1 MEAIGRC
8 PSIREF
14 PVNYYIIS
22 LDLGQAAEH
31 SALAIVEPRSPDRGR
46 AGNYYDL
53 RHLERFSISTRY
65 PEIRDYVGG
74 LIRQLPLPCEV
85 YLLVGIT
92 GVGIELY
99 RYFADAKAK
108 QVVGLMLDNGTGEAA
123 RDKQLYRVP
132 KRGVVSA
139 TQLALQTDRLKIARG
154 LGLAAEFTKE
164 LVEFRPRL
172 PTVTDASAWRDKVSD
187 DLVLA
192 TAGAVWFA
200 GQQTWDEDP
209 EEYEE
214 DDGYG
219 AGRSPIGGY

>member
-1 MEAIGRC
+1 
-8 PSIREF
+8 
-14 PVNYYIIS
+14 VNYYIIS

-46 AGNYYDL
+46 VGNYYDL

-65 PEIRDYVGG
+65 PEIRDYVSG

-92 GVGIELY
+92 GVGMELY
-99 RYFADAKAK
+99 RYFADVSARK
-108 QVVGLMLDNGTGEAA
+108 VVGLMLDNGTGEAS
-123 RDKQLYRVP
+123 RDRLLYRVP

-154 LGLAAEFTKE
+154 LTLAPEFTKE
-164 LVEFRPRL
+164 LTEFRPKL
-172 PTVTDASAWRDKVSD
+172 PTITDASAWRDRPTD

-200 GQQTWDEDP
+200 GQQTWDEDQ

-214 DDGYG
+214 KEPYYE
-219 AGRSPIGGY
+219 GRSSAGGY

>member
-1 MEAIGRC
+1 
-8 PSIREF
+8 
-14 PVNYYIIS
+14 VNHYIIS

-31 SALAIVEPRSPDRGR
+31 SALAIVEPRSPDRER
-46 AGNYYDL
+46 AKNYYDL

-65 PEIRDYVGG
+65 PEIRDYVSG

-92 GVGIELY
+92 GVGVELY
-99 RYFADAKAK
+99 RYFEEVRAK

-123 RDKQLYRVP
+123 RDKMLYRVP

-164 LVEFRPRL
+164 LTEFRPKL
-172 PTVTDASAWRDKVSD
+172 QVVTDASAWRDRVTD
-187 DLVLA
+187 DLVLSVA
-192 TAGAVWFA
+192 SAVWFA
-200 GQQTWDEDP
+200 GLQTWDEDP
-209 EEYEE
+209 EDDEEEAYYE
-214 DDGYG
+214 
-219 AGRSPIGGY
+219 GRSSSGGY